1 MPYRDYN
8 PYSSLDDDIE
18 DESNFYNDRYGED
31 DSVYSYDAEAEWEE
45 SKQQLLSLFSMVI
58 FPFAGKWLGKKLSF
72 WGKKIETRHLIDIFS
87 FLVWAKYMNR
97 VPLSSRY
104 GTIKQLTI

>member
-1 MPYRDYN
+1 DYN

-72 WGKKIETRHLIDIFS
+72 W
-87 FLVWAKYMNR
+87 VWAKYMNR